1 MAWGRLVVKARLFLK
16 STWHLFMNDRKLYR
30 LCEGLNRMELNSL
43 SLRACERQY
52 IMVMGLSGVQ
62 VGL

>member
-1 MAWGRLVVKARLFLK
+1 MVKARLFLK
-16 STWHLFMNDRKLYR
+16 STSQLFMDDRKLYR
-30 LCEGLNRMELNSL
+30 LCEGLNRMEL